1 MRNKNWTKLFQ
12 EWIRKEKNDS
22 KIYSGS
28 DTTSPTSTL
37 PNTQFGVPLSTKDY
51 KEIYKAISNLYNESF
66 DKLTHNLEFTK
77 AHPKPSVYKAN
88 TKPLQGDF
96 QGHLQPLQRE
106 FL

>member
-1 MRNKNWTKLFQ
+1 MNWCGIKIKQNCFKSGL
-12 EWIRKEKNDS
+12 EKRRMTQ

-28 DTTSPTSTL
+28 DTTSPT
-37 PNTQFGVPLSTKDY
+37 FGVPLSTKDY

-96 QGHLQPLQRE
+96 QGHL
-106 FL
+106 